1 MIFHFVNSS
10 LLFQGPHRGAGEL
23 RRVFFRLSFL
33 LPFSIFFFNTLHF
46 PHSSISTLRI
56 FYTPRFPHFAFS
68 TFRVFHTP
76 HSAFSTEP
84 SPNDNFRSR
93 KSDSKFFPIDP
104 KQDFRGAKY
113 VKVKLSV
120 WNLSI
125 FCVVSTNETKMFQ
138 TELFFKGS
146 EFSGGTRIIFLQRD
160 FHMLNILV
168 LKFFPIKPTFSEHLL
183 RVRR

>member
-46 PHSSISTLRI
+46 PHSSFSTLRI

-93 KSDSKFFPIDP
+93 KSDSKFSLLTQNRIS
-104 KQDFRGAKY
+104 G
-113 VKVKLSV
+113 VLNMLKL
-120 WNLSI
+120 NYQFGI
-125 FCVVSTNETKMFQ
+125 YQ
-138 TELFFKGS
+138 FFAS
-146 EFSGGTRIIFLQRD
+146 FLQTKRKCSK
-160 FHMLNILV
+160 LNYFLRGQNSLAGRGSYFYNV
-168 LKFFPIKPTFSEHLL
+168 TFICLIF
-183 RVRR
+183 